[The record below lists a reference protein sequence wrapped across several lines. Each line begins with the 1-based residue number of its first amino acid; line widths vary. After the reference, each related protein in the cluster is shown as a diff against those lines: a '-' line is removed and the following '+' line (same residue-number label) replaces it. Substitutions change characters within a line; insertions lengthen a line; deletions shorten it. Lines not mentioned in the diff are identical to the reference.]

1 MQLKSTYTY
10 VCVFCGVNHRLECIF
25 SPAQIS
31 FNQDRDFKR
40 FCLWTWGLKPKVI
53 GTEANGKIYVQPMRT
68 MVSVLDFVIYAFIFA
83 HTSTFL
89 WLHDFSFS
97 ALKIG
102 GFKKLGDF
110 FCTFLIFKDQGF
122 TWLAIGGEHPK
133 RMMSV
138 PRNDELAGRGF
149 LHGTESWVDFV
160 SDGQYIV
167 GLNRWI
173 WKWHST
179 ISTISIRWVPLYPF
193 SDH

>member
-10 VCVFCGVNHRLECIF
+10 VCVLCGVNHRLECIF

-110 FCTFLIFKDQGF
+110 FSHFWSSKIKGSHGWRSRVNIPKGWFLFPTMMNWLGEGF
-122 TWLAIGGEHPK
+122 CMEPK
-133 RMMSV
+133 SG
-138 PRNDELAGRGF
+138 LI
-149 LHGTESWVDFV
+149 FV
-160 SDGQYIV
+160 SDFQYIV
-167 GLNRWI
+167 G
-173 WKWHST
+173 
-179 ISTISIRWVPLYPF
+179 
-193 SDH
+193 

>member
-1 MQLKSTYTY
+1 M
-10 VCVFCGVNHRLECIF
+10 CVSFAGWTIALNVFF

-102 GFKKLGDF
+102 GFKKLGEF

-138 PRNDELAGRGF
+138 FPAMMNWLGEGF
-149 LHGTESWVDFV
+149 CMEPK
-160 SDGQYIV
+160 V
-167 GLNRWI
+167 GLILFLMVNI
-173 WKWHST
+173 
-179 ISTISIRWVPLYPF
+179 
-193 SDH
+193 